1 MLTRLTVV
9 NIWQY
14 IRTSDHY
21 VVLLKLICNSCRLY
35 LNTSPIKPPKCSK
48 HMSQLRSNFLV
59 DTWSGTFI
67 TNVLHNSVSRLIF
80 FIHAFIFEEL
90 KTKQDAWGHK
100 ELDTTKQLNW
110 AELNWW
116 RTTSLPGTLT
126 WKDLGPNLI
135 LPRGISIN
143 SNVSMTFCAIIKPVF
158 SLFCPLTF
166 CLYLGDKE

>member
-1 MLTRLTVV
+1 MLTRLIVV

-35 LNTSPIKPPKCSK
+35 LNTSPIKPPKYSK

-90 KTKQDAWGHK
+90 KSKQDLFWVIQVMVSGY
-100 ELDTTKQLNW
+100 QW
-110 AELNWW
+110 QWPGQAELEQDCPGLGW
-116 RTTSLPGTLT
+116 RRRSESWAQSNCSESLLHFSIFTKCISTLVRSSEG
-126 WKDLGPNLI
+126 GPRVCEAND
-135 LPRGISIN
+135 
-143 SNVSMTFCAIIKPVF
+143 V
-158 SLFCPLTF
+158 
-166 CLYLGDKE
+166 